1 MSKINILSENLA
13 NKIAA
18 GEVVE
23 RPASV
28 VKELIENAIDA
39 KSRRIFVT
47 IREGGSRF
55 IQVQDDG
62 EGMDRNDAL
71 LAFQRHATSKVAGE
85 ADLAAILTLGFR
97 GEALPSIASVSRV
110 RLVTQRAG
118 DQEGTEI
125 ALEGGTVREV
135 LAVGSPRGSLFEVS
149 DLFYNTPARKKFL
162 KSRQTELG
170 HIHDVVFQLAL
181 SHPEIHFRLCHGEKA
196 VIDAPP
202 VGQSR
207 DRLLQLF
214 GAAAIEAAMEMSE
227 PCFFPPQAGSKPAGD
242 EPGFPPAA
250 ADGGFDAPLTIHA
263 FFSRPPLQRNHRKD
277 QYLFVNRRPVKN
289 HLLSHAVYEAYG
301 SYLVKGEHPFFIL
314 FLSLDPSR
322 IDVNVHP
329 TKREIRFQNAEWI
342 YQAVRGLVRKA
353 LSSAGW
359 PSLPEK
365 SKEPLGGSVPAGE
378 GLRASSVIGMVA
390 EEKSAYLPPAAPGFN
405 AWQESPSTILNDP
418 FPLIRPLGQVYGTFL
433 LAEIAGEL
441 TIIDQHT
448 AHERVLY
455 ETFLEKLKSQRPPS
469 EENRSLH
476 SRIEIQPLLIP
487 QQIDLPLAEA
497 ALLKD
502 HLKKLEE
509 LGWSIDLFGETTFLV
524 REVPALI
531 SGIDLESLLL
541 DMTADLS
548 EMEVSSRE
556 DQPMLKMIASMAC
569 HGAVRAHQSLS
580 LPQIDTLLKEYFL
593 RNTPPTC
600 PHGRPIILKYPL
612 LELEKLF
619 RRK

>member
-1 MSKINILSENLA
+1 MPKIKILSENLA

-47 IREGGSRF
+47 IREGGSRS

-62 EGMDRNDAL
+62 EGMEPEDAL
-71 LAFQRHATSKVAGE
+71 LAFQRHATSKVAAEG
-85 ADLAAILTLGFR
+85 DLASIVTLGFR

-118 DQEGTEI
+118 DEAGTEI
-125 ALEGGTVREV
+125 AIDGGTVRSV
-135 LAVGSPRGSLFEVS
+135 QSVGAPRGSFFDVS
-149 DLFYNTPARKKFL
+149 DLFFNTPARKKFL

-181 SHPEIHFRLCHGEKA
+181 SHPEIHFRLCHGEK
-196 VIDAPP
+196 VLIDSAP
-202 VGQSR
+202 VSHLR
-207 DRLLQLF
+207 DRVLQLF
-214 GAAAIEAAMEMSE
+214 GEGVVEGCMEFSE
-227 PCFFPPQAGSKPAGD
+227 GCFFPAPAGAEGTAID
-242 EPGFPPAA
+242 ENGASNGPAEP
-250 ADGGFDAPLTIHA
+250 PLTIHA
-263 FFSRPPLQRNHRKD
+263 FFSRPPLQGNHRKD

-289 HLLSHAVYEAYG
+289 NLLSHAVYEAYG
-301 SYLVKGEHPFFIL
+301 SYLMKGEHPFFVL
-314 FLSLDPSR
+314 VLSIDPER

-329 TKREIRFQNAEWI
+329 TKREIRFQNADWI
-342 YQAVRGLVRKA
+342 YQAVRGLIRKS

-359 PSLPEK
+359 PAQPGKLQERLAALVSNG
-365 SKEPLGGSVPAGE
+365 EPWAPP
-378 GLRASSVIGMVA
+378 SVIGRVG
-390 EEKSAYLPPAAPGFN
+390 EEPGPYLPRTQAPAASG
-405 AWQESPSTILNDP
+405 WSESPSIIPEDR
-418 FPLIRPLGQVYGTFL
+418 FPLIRPLGQIYGTFL
-433 LAEIAGEL
+433 LAEIGGEL
-441 TIIDQHT
+441 AIIDQHT

-455 ETFLEKLKSQRPPS
+455 ETFLEKLGSGEVPS
-469 EENRSLH
+469 GGSLPSP

-497 ALLKD
+497 ALLKE
-502 HLKKLEE
+502 HLKKLAA

-524 REVPALI
+524 REVPAMI

-541 DMTADLS
+541 DMTAELA
-548 EMEVSSRE
+548 EIEVSSKE
-556 DQPMLKMIASMAC
+556 DQPMLKIIASMAC
-569 HGAVRAHQSLS
+569 HGAVRAHQSLT
-580 LPQIDTLLKEYFL
+580 LPEIERLLKSYFQ

-600 PHGRPIILKYPL
+600 PHGRPILLKYPL